1 MFGQVYYTH
10 VNRVRAL
17 EIVVFSVFTFVAGIL
32 LFQQLPLLPGH
43 EWLHLIA
50 VSVLVCALGK
60 LWRVSFFLLGF
71 AWAFW
76 VASDHLAHRLPEIL
90 AGKDLVIKG
99 KIHGLP
105 QQDETKV
112 RFDFLLN
119 TPQPDLPEKLRLS
132 WYYPEQK
139 IAPGQVWRFT
149 VRLKPPHGNFNPG
162 GFDYERWLFIKGIG
176 ATGYVR
182 NKPAPVL
189 ISQKPRWQS
198 ISVWRQHIADQVD
211 QLSENGAFSGI
222 IKALIIGDR
231 FSISQNQWQI
241 LRKTGTVHLMAIS
254 GLHIGL
260 ISGMAY
266 LLVLR
271 IWARTGSQRWL
282 PANIAAL
289 AAIFVAICYAAL
301 AGFSIPTQRALI
313 MLCVAMVAI
322 LWQRHVRPFHTL
334 AIAMMLVVGFDP
346 LAVLSAGFWLSFL
359 AVAIIIYTLGGRLRK
374 SGYWRGAIKTHLA
387 TALGLSPLLILFFQ
401 QTSLIAPLA
410 NLIAVPV
417 VGLVVVPLSLSVA
430 VLLFIA
436 PGLAQILLR
445 SIEFVLQRLWEV
457 LSFLSDSPFAL
468 LEIPQP
474 SIIAIVLAMLGVLLL
489 LAPKGIPGRWLSAC
503 LLLPL
508 FLNGSDRPLS
518 GEVKMTLLDVGQGL
532 STVIQT
538 SNHVLVFDAGAK
550 YSQRFDSGASVV
562 YPFLKFNNLN
572 QIDSLVISHGDND
585 HIGGAD
591 YLINQISVKQ
601 IITSVPEKFVGLS
614 AMSCVAGFSWQW
626 DGVDFDILSP
636 NRQAFASE
644 NDNSCVIMITAVSGK
659 ILLTGDIEA
668 AAESWLV
675 DTYGEQLQA
684 DVLVAPHHGSKTS
697 STVNFLRKVRAKY
710 VLIPAGYRNRFG
722 FPHQEVLERYKK
734 SAIQPINIAE
744 TGAITI
750 ILENRFLNVETWRN
764 TQGKYWNK

>member
-1 MFGQVYYTH
+1 
-10 VNRVRAL
+10 
-17 EIVVFSVFTFVAGIL
+17 VVFSVFSFVAGIV
-32 LFQQLPLLPGH
+32 LFQQLSQLPGL
-43 EWLHLIA
+43 EWLYLIA
-50 VSVLVCALGK
+50 ASIIVSALAK
-60 LWRVSFFLLGF
+60 LWRLSFFLLGF
-71 AWAFW
+71 AWVFW
-76 VASDHLAHRLPEIL
+76 VASEHLTHSLPGAL
-90 AGKDLVIKG
+90 VGKDLLVEGSIYN
-99 KIHGLP
+99 LP

-119 TPQPDLPEKLRLS
+119 APQHDLPKKLRLS

-162 GFDYERWLFIKGIG
+162 GFDYERWLFEKGIG

-182 NKPAPVL
+182 NKPVPIL
-189 ISQKPRWQS
+189 ISQKSRWQR
-198 ISVWRQHIADQVD
+198 ISLWRQFIASHVD
-211 QLSENGAFSGI
+211 KLSENGAFAGI

-231 FSISQNQWQI
+231 FSISQKQWQI
-241 LRKTGTVHLMAIS
+241 LRKTGTIHLMAIS

-260 ISGMAY
+260 ISGMVY

-271 IWARTGSQRWL
+271 IWARTGIQRWL

-313 MLCVAMVAI
+313 MLCVAMTAI
-322 LWQRHVRPFHTL
+322 LWHRHVRPFNTL
-334 AIAMMLVVGFDP
+334 AIAMLVVLACDP

-359 AVAIIIYTLGGRLRK
+359 AVAIIIYTIGGRLRK
-374 SGYWRGAIKTHLA
+374 PGYWHSAIKIHLA

-410 NLIAVPV
+410 NLVAVPV
-417 VGLVVVPLSLSVA
+417 VGLVVVPLSLLVA
-430 VLLFIA
+430 IFLFIA
-436 PGLAQILLR
+436 PSLAEILLR
-445 SIEFVLQRLWEV
+445 AIEFVLQELWEV
-457 LSFLSDSPFAL
+457 LSFFADSPFAL

-474 SIIAIVLAMLGVLLL
+474 SIIAIILAMIGILLL

-508 FLNGSDRPLS
+508 FFSSSDRPQL

-538 SNHVLVFDAGAK
+538 THHVLVFDVGAK
-550 YSQRFDSGASVV
+550 YSQQFDSGASVV
-562 YPFLKFNNLN
+562 LPFLRYNNLD

-591 YLINQISVKQ
+591 YLIKEIPVKQ
-601 IITSVPEKFVGLS
+601 IITSVSEKFADSSPV
-614 AMSCVAGFSWQW
+614 SCISGQSWQW
-626 DGVDFDILSP
+626 DGVDFLILSP
-636 NRQAFASE
+636 KPELFVSE
-644 NDNSCVIMITAVSGK
+644 NDNSCVLMITAASGK

-668 AAESWLV
+668 AAENWLV
-675 DTYGEQLQA
+675 DTYGEQLEA
-684 DVLVAPHHGSKTS
+684 NVLVAPHHGSKTS
-697 STVNFLRKVRAKY
+697 STNDFLQQVRAEY

-722 FPHQEVLERYKK
+722 FPHQEVLDRYKK
-734 SAIQPINIAE
+734 LAIHSMNVAE
-744 TGAITI
+744 TGAITVSW
-750 ILENRFLNVETWRN
+750 ENHLLNVETWRN

>member
-1 MFGQVYYTH
+1 MVS
-10 VNRVRAL
+10 
-17 EIVVFSVFTFVAGIL
+17 SVLIFVAGVL
-32 LFQQLPLLPGH
+32 LFQQLPQLPVL
-43 EWLHLIA
+43 EWLYLIA
-50 VSVLVCALGK
+50 ASVLVCALGK

-71 AWAFW
+71 TWAFW
-76 VASDHLAHRLPEIL
+76 VADNHLASRLSDDL
-90 AGKDLVIKG
+90 AGRDIQVEG
-99 KIHGLP
+99 TIHNLP
-105 QQDETKV
+105 QQDDNKV
-112 RFDFLLN
+112 RFDFLLK
-119 TPQPDLPEKLRLS
+119 TPQHDLPEKIRLS

-139 IAPGQVWRFT
+139 IAPGQIWRFT

-162 GFDYERWLFIKGIG
+162 GFDYERWLFTKGIG
-176 ATGYVR
+176 AVGYVR
-182 NKPAPVL
+182 NKPVPIL
-189 ISQKPRWQS
+189 ISQKPLWQS
-198 ISVWRQHIADQVD
+198 VSVWRRHIASHVD
-211 QLSENGAFSGI
+211 QLSENGAFSGM
-222 IKALIIGDR
+222 IKALIIGER
-231 FSISQNQWQI
+231 FSITQNQWQV

-260 ISGMAY
+260 ISGMVY

-271 IWARTGSQRWL
+271 IWARTGIQRWL

-313 MLCVAMVAI
+313 MLCVAMIAI
-322 LWQRHVRPFHTL
+322 LWHRHVRPFNTL
-334 AIAMMLVVGFDP
+334 AIAMLVVVMSDP

-359 AVAIIIYTLGGRLRK
+359 AVTMIIFILGGRLRK
-374 SGYWRGAIKTHLA
+374 PGYWQSAIKIHLA

-410 NLIAVPV
+410 NLVAVPV
-417 VGLVVVPLSLSVA
+417 VGLVVVPLSFLVA
-430 VLLFIA
+430 IFLFIA
-436 PGLAQILLR
+436 PSLAQILLR
-445 SIEFVLQRLWEV
+445 AIEFVLQGLWKV
-457 LSFLSDSPFAL
+457 LSFFADSPFAL

-474 SIIAIVLAMLGVLLL
+474 SIIAIILAMIGILIL
-489 LAPKGIPGRWLSAC
+489 LAPRGIPGRWLSAC

-508 FLNGSDRPLS
+508 FFNTSDRPPV

-562 YPFLKFNNLN
+562 LPFLRFNNLD

-591 YLINQISVKQ
+591 YLIKQMPVKQ
-601 IITSVPEKFVGLS
+601 IITSVPEKFVGFS
-614 AMSCVAGFSWQW
+614 PTSCVAGQSWQW

-636 NRQAFASE
+636 NQQGFASG
-644 NDNSCVIMITAVSGK
+644 NDNSCVLMITAASGK

-675 DTYGEQLQA
+675 DTYGKQLQA
-684 DVLVAPHHGSKTS
+684 NVLVAPHHGSKTS
-697 STVNFLRKVRAKY
+697 STLNFIQQVKAKY
-710 VLIPAGYRNRFG
+710 VLIPAGYRNRFD
-722 FPHQEVLERYKK
+722 FPHKEVLERYKRL
-734 SAIQPINIAE
+734 AIQPINVSE

-750 ILENRFLNVETWRN
+750 SWKNRFLNVETWRASD
-764 TQGKYWNK
+764 GKYWNK